1 MGSVQTQGGEAL
13 RYFPTKKFSIIVDR
27 AACLKNGAVK
37 AKDEMYMLD
46 TIRWEIGN
54 NNLMKADLILLD
66 IIATNIN
73 TRPIYWAITTGS
85 DVYMN
90 LQGYFQLEGLTY
102 RLVPIASN
110 IQRDG
115 TTGRINSDILYTNIM
130 EKFKWGNMAEKNVY
144 LDETILRQSKN
155 FRNIFYRLAEQL
167 ITEGKKDSAIKA
179 LDLCLKVMPNDK
191 VQYDVFV
198 VRLVEGYYM
207 AGANEKANN
216 LAKELMTIHEE
227 KARYFSSFKKKRNAV
242 KPDIED
248 NLQIMNYIQQVT
260 KANRQD
266 TLADDFTKRINSV
279 QTGL

>member
-1 MGSVQTQGGEAL
+1 
-13 RYFPTKKFSIIVDR
+13 
-27 AACLKNGAVK
+27 
-37 AKDEMYMLD
+37 MLD